1 MKIRSYTDDDLAA
14 VAALFTASIHG
25 LATGHYD
32 AAQRAAWAPQPP
44 DLDEW
49 RRRLQGLNTLLA
61 ETQGRLAGFLAYAED
76 GHVDLLYTAPD
87 SPRKGVA
94 SALYAEAEA
103 ALFASGVRRLYT
115 EASLV
120 ARPFFER
127 QGFVVREVQ
136 DVERRGLVFR
146 RYAMD
151 KTFAAAAS

>member
-1 MKIRSYTDDDLAA
+1 MKIRNFTDEDLAA

-25 LATGHYD
+25 LAIDHYD

-44 DLDEW
+44 DLSEW
-49 RRRLQGLNTLLA
+49 NLRLQGLNTLLA
-61 ETQGRLAGFLAYAED
+61 ETHGQLAGFLAYAPD
-76 GHVDLLYTAPD
+76 GHIDLLYTAPD
-87 SPRKGVA
+87 RPRRGVA
-94 SALYAEAEA
+94 SALYAAAEA

-127 QGFVVREVQ
+127 QGFEIREVQ

-151 KTFAAAAS
+151 KTRAGPAT